1 MKNKRRWT
9 CLEDKILQD
18 GFQAQSACPTGKGQT
33 VNWKEIANRLPGR
46 SNKDCRKRYLYEM
59 AGTLKKG
66 PWSKEEDNLLMN
78 LVEKQGPSWVTIS
91 HAMGTRNADQCS
103 KRWHNSLNPELHR
116 EPWQEIENQTLLRAL
131 ATHGSSWTDIQ
142 RKHFPTRSANSIKN
156 QYTILV
162 RRGAKFDSSMPCC
175 CPPGGKDEATPSPSD
190 LSSPLSGSLD
200 LAGGQCQQPQDDGS
214 LTHVP
219 SEMPG
224 VEFDEIFADVFNDSS
239 SSLEL
244 STPSKSDDMGSAT
257 FSPVYAIDR
266 DKDMMQAVPH
276 QIAMHN
282 VSESNYLMDPYMN
295 LINGLHDERIGGISD
310 TILPH
315 MDGTNRSSDISTI
328 TDGAGSNPQTFSA
341 ADWGK
346 GNEVQAINPGEDSRM
361 TIIID
366 EARPETLFEVM
377 KVLMD
382 SRARVEFRRG

>member
-18 GFQAQSACPTGKGQT
+18 GFQTQSACPTGKGQT

-66 PWSKEEDNLLMN
+66 PWSKEEDSLLIK
-78 LVEKQGPSWVTIS
+78 LVEKQGQSWVTIS

-142 RKHFPTRSANSIKN
+142 RNHFPARSANSIKN
-156 QYTILV
+156 QYTILL
-162 RRGAKFDSSMPCC
+162 RRGAKLDSSLSCG
-175 CPPGGKDEATPSPSD
+175 CPSGDKTEATSSPSD
-190 LSSPLSGSLD
+190 LSSPLSGNLE
-200 LAGGQCQQPQDDGS
+200 LAGGQHQQPQEDGS
-214 LTHVP
+214 LTHM
-219 SEMPG
+219 STEMPG

-244 STPSKSDDMGSAT
+244 STPSHSDEMGSAT
-257 FSPVYAIDR
+257 FSPVYSVDR
-266 DKDMMQAVPH
+266 DKDMMQTIPH

-282 VSESNYLMDPYMN
+282 VSDPHFSMDPYFN
-295 LINGLHDERIGGISD
+295 LMNGLHDERFGGIND
-310 TILPH
+310 TTLPH
-315 MDGTNRSSDISTI
+315 IDGTSRTNASTVPEGAEHNSHPLSSVE
-328 TDGAGSNPQTFSA
+328 
-341 ADWGK
+341 WGK
-346 GNEVQAINPGEDSRM
+346 GNEIQGIPSGEDSRM
-361 TIIID
+361 TIVID
-366 EARPETLFEVM
+366 QARPETLFEVM